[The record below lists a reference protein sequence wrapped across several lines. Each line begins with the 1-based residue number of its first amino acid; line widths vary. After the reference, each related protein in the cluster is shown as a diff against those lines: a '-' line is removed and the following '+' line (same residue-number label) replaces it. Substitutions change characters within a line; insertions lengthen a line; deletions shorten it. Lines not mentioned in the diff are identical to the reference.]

1 MAVYRRRYQ
10 AGAAP
15 AGLRRRRF
23 LVFTRYDLR
32 ALASTRLFVMFFAL
46 SFAAP
51 LVGAVL
57 IYLHFNP
64 MGLKVLEAGL
74 DDLLPINGD
83 FFLRFLIVQTTL
95 GSLLA
100 ALVGPGLVAPDLANN
115 ALPLYLARPIRKRD
129 YIAGKLLVLVGMM
142 SVLTWVPIMLLFGL
156 QSALQGWSWLAGNLR
171 IAAGIMSC
179 SLLWILVVSLLTLA
193 ISAWVR
199 WRPIATLSVFGY
211 FFVSS
216 AMGAMVNEALD
227 TEWGSVL
234 IAAKL
239 MRFLWSDFFGIPS
252 VSGALPAV
260 ASVAALAVTSA
271 VFLAMLVRRVRAFEV
286 VRS

>member
-10 AGAAP
+10 AGP
-15 AGLRRRRF
+15 EQAGLPSRRF

-64 MGLKVLEAGL
+64 LGLKVLEAGIR
-74 DDLLPINGD
+74 DLLPINGD
-83 FFLRFLIVQTTL
+83 FFLRFLVIQTTI

-115 ALPLYLARPIRKRD
+115 ALPLYLSRPIRKRD

-142 SVLTWVPIMLLFGL
+142 SVLTWVPIMMMYLL
-156 QSALQGWSWLAGNLR
+156 QSVLQGWSRFAANLR

-193 ISAWVR
+193 ISAWVK

-216 AMGAMVNEALD
+216 AVGAMINATLR

-239 MRFLWSDFFGIPS
+239 MRFLWSDFFG
-252 VSGALPAV
+252 VRQVEGALAAPV
-260 ASVAALAVTSA
+260 SVAALAVTSL

-286 VRS
+286 VR

>member
-10 AGAAP
+10 AGPEQP
-15 AGLRRRRF
+15 ALPTGRY

-32 ALASTRLFVMFFAL
+32 ALAATRLFVGVFAL

-51 LVGAVL
+51 LVGAAI
-57 IYLHFNP
+57 IYLHVNP
-64 MGLKVLEAGL
+64 LGLKVLEAGL
-74 DDLLPINGD
+74 NDLLPINGD
-83 FFLRFLIVQTTL
+83 FFLHFLIIQTTI

-129 YIAGKLLVLVGMM
+129 YIAGKLLVLVGVM
-142 SVLTWVPIMLLFGL
+142 SVLTWVPMLLLFAL
-156 QSALQGWSWLAGNLR
+156 QSALQGWSWLAANLR
-171 IAAGIMSC
+171 IAVGIVCC
-179 SLLWILVVSLLTLA
+179 SALWIAVVSLLTLA

-199 WRPIATLSVFGY
+199 WRPIATLAVFGY

-216 AMGAMVNEALD
+216 ALGAMVNEVVG
-227 TEWGSVL
+227 TEWGSLL

-239 MRFLWSDFFGIPS
+239 MRFLWSDFFGVEPLAE
-252 VSGALPAV
+252 ALPAAV
-260 ASVAALAVTSA
+260 SVAGLAVTGA

>member
-10 AGAAP
+10 AGPERSGLP
-15 AGLRRRRF
+15 ARRF
-23 LVFTRYDLR
+23 LVFTRYDMR
-32 ALASTRLFVMFFAL
+32 ALAGTRFFVVFFAL

-64 MGLKVLEAGL
+64 LGLKVLEAGL
-74 DDLLPINGD
+74 NDLLPINGD
-83 FFLRFLIVQTTL
+83 FFLRFLVIQTTV

-100 ALVGPGLVAPDLANN
+100 ALVGPGLIAPDLANN
-115 ALPLYLARPIRKRD
+115 ALPLYLSRPIRKRD
-129 YIAGKLLVLVGMM
+129 YIAGKLLVLVALM
-142 SVLTWVPIMLLFGL
+142 SVLTWVPIMLMFLL
-156 QSALQGWSWLAGNLR
+156 QTALQGWSWLAANLR

-179 SLLWILVVSLLTLA
+179 SLLWIFVVSLLTLA

-216 AMGAMVNEALD
+216 AVGAMINETLR

-234 IAAKL
+234 IAARL
-239 MRFLWSDFFGIPS
+239 MRFLWSDFFG
-252 VSGALPAV
+252 VRQVEGALPAV
-260 ASVAALAVTSA
+260 VSVAVLAVTSLA
-271 VFLAMLVRRVRAFEV
+271 FLAMLVRRVRAFEV

>member
-10 AGAAP
+10 AGP
-15 AGLRRRRF
+15 ERSGLPTGRF
-23 LVFTRYDLR
+23 LVFTRYDMR
-32 ALASTRLFVMFFAL
+32 ALASTRLFVLFFAL

-64 MGLKVLEAGL
+64 LGLKVLEAGL
-74 DDLLPINGD
+74 NDLLPINGD
-83 FFLRFLIVQTTL
+83 FFLRFLVIQTTL
-95 GSLLA
+95 GSLLT

-142 SVLTWVPIMLLFGL
+142 SVLTWIPILLLFAL
-156 QSALQGWSWLAGNLR
+156 QSALAGWGWMVANAR
-171 IAAGIMSC
+171 VAVGIMCC
-179 SLLWILVVSLLTLA
+179 SALWIAVVSLLTLA

-216 AMGAMVNEALD
+216 ALGAMVNEALA

-239 MRFLWSDFFGIPS
+239 MRFLWSEFFGVPPLPE
-252 VSGALPAV
+252 ALPAA
-260 ASVAALAVTSA
+260 ASVVALAATSA
-271 VFLAMLVRRVRAFEV
+271 VFLAMLVRRVRAYEV

>member
-10 AGAAP
+10 AGPERAALP
-15 AGLRRRRF
+15 TRRF
-23 LVFTRYDLR
+23 LVFTRYDLK
-32 ALASTRLFVMFFAL
+32 ALASTRLFVLFFAV

-51 LVGAVL
+51 LVGAAI

-64 MGLKVLEAGL
+64 FGLKVLEAGL
-74 DDLLPINGD
+74 NDLLPINGD
-83 FFLRFLIVQTTL
+83 FFLRFLIIQTTI

-129 YIAGKLLVLVGMM
+129 YIAGKLLVLVGLM
-142 SVLTWVPIMLLFGL
+142 SVLTWIPIMLLFAM
-156 QSALQGWSWLAGNLR
+156 QSALAGWTWMVANLR
-171 IAAGIMSC
+171 IALGILCC
-179 SLLWILVVSLLTLA
+179 SALWIFVVSLLTLA

-199 WRPIATLSVFGY
+199 WRPIATLTVFGY

-216 AMGAMVNEALD
+216 AVGAMVNEVLR

-239 MRFLWSDFFGIPS
+239 MRFLWSDFFGVRQLPD
-252 VSGALPAV
+252 ALPALV
-260 ASVAALAVTSA
+260 SVTALAATSL

>member
-1 MAVYRRRYQ
+1 
-10 AGAAP
+10 
-15 AGLRRRRF
+15 
-23 LVFTRYDLR
+23 VFTRYDMR
-32 ALASTRLFVMFFAL
+32 ALASTRLFVLFFAL

-64 MGLKVLEAGL
+64 LGLKVLEAGL
-74 DDLLPINGD
+74 NDLLPINGD
-83 FFLRFLIVQTTL
+83 FFLRFLIIQTTL
-95 GSLLA
+95 GSLLT
-100 ALVGPGLVAPDLANN
+100 ALVGPGLIAPDLANN
-115 ALPLYLARPIRKRD
+115 ALPLYLSRPIRKRD
-129 YIAGKLLVLVGMM
+129 YIAGKLLVLIGMM
-142 SVLTWVPIMLLFGL
+142 SVLTWVPIMLLFAL
-156 QSALQGWSWLAGNLR
+156 QSALQGWGWFAGNLR
-171 IAAGIMSC
+171 IAVGIMCC
-179 SLLWILVVSLLTLA
+179 SALWILVVSLLTLA

-216 AMGAMVNEALD
+216 AMGAMVNEALS

-234 IAAKL
+234 IAVKL
-239 MRFLWSDFFGIPS
+239 MRFLWSDFFGVPPLAD
-252 VSGALPAV
+252 ALPAV
-260 ASVAALAVTSA
+260 VSVTALAVTSA

>member
-10 AGAAP
+10 AGPEQAKLP
-15 AGLRRRRF
+15 SRRF
-23 LVFTRYDLR
+23 LVFTRYDMR

-64 MGLKVLEAGL
+64 LGLKVLETGL
-74 DDLLPINGD
+74 NDLLPINGD
-83 FFLRFLIVQTTL
+83 FFLRFLVIQTTI

-100 ALVGPGLVAPDLANN
+100 AVVGPGLVAPDLANN
-115 ALPLYLARPIRKRD
+115 ALPLYLSRPLRKRD
-129 YIAGKLLVLVGMM
+129 YIAGKLLVLVGLM
-142 SVLTWVPIMLLFGL
+142 SVLTWVPIMLMFLL
-156 QSALQGWSWLAGNLR
+156 QSALQGWSWFAANLR

-179 SLLWILVVSLLTLA
+179 SLLWIFVVSLLTLA

-216 AMGAMVNEALD
+216 AVGAMINEVLR

-239 MRFLWSDFFGIPS
+239 MRFLWSDFFGVRQIG
-252 VSGALPAV
+252 GALPAV
-260 ASVAALAVTSA
+260 VSVVALAVTSL

>member
-10 AGAAP
+10 AGP
-15 AGLRRRRF
+15 ERAGLPARRF
-23 LVFTRYDLR
+23 LVFTRYDMR
-32 ALASTRLFVMFFAL
+32 ALAGSRLFALFFAL

-64 MGLKVLEAGL
+64 LGLKALEAGIR
-74 DDLLPINGD
+74 DLLPINGD
-83 FFLRFLIVQTTL
+83 FFLRFLVIQTTI

-100 ALVGPGLVAPDLANN
+100 AVVGPGLVAPDLANN
-115 ALPLYLARPIRKRD
+115 ALPLYLARPIRRRD

-142 SVLTWVPIMLLFGL
+142 SLLTWVPIMLLFGL
-156 QSALQGWSWLAGNLR
+156 QSVLQGWSWFAGNLR
-171 IAAGIMSC
+171 IAVGIMCC
-179 SLLWILVVSLLTLA
+179 SALWIAVVSLLTLA

-199 WRPIATLSVFGY
+199 WRPIATLAVFGY
-211 FFVSS
+211 FLVSS
-216 AMGAMVNEALD
+216 AMGAMVNDVLA

-239 MRFLWSDFFGIPS
+239 MRFLWSDFFGIRQ
-252 VSGALPAV
+252 VEGALPAAV
-260 ASVAALAVTSA
+260 SVTVLALTSL

>member
-10 AGAAP
+10 AGP
-15 AGLRRRRF
+15 EQAGLPARRF
-23 LVFTRYDLR
+23 LVFARYDMR

-64 MGLKVLEAGL
+64 LGLKVLEAGMR
-74 DDLLPINGD
+74 DLLPINGD
-83 FFLRFLIVQTTL
+83 FFLRFLVIQTTI

-100 ALVGPGLVAPDLANN
+100 AVVGPGLVAPDLANN
-115 ALPLYLARPIRKRD
+115 ALPLYLARPIRRRD

-156 QSALQGWSWLAGNLR
+156 QSVLQGWSWFAGNLR
-171 IAAGIMSC
+171 IAVGIMCC
-179 SLLWILVVSLLTLA
+179 SVLWILVVSLLTLA

-199 WRPIATLSVFGY
+199 WRPIATLAVFGY

-216 AMGAMVNEALD
+216 AIGAMINSTLR

-239 MRFLWSDFFGIPS
+239 MRFLWSDFFG
-252 VSGALPAV
+252 VRQVEGALAAPV
-260 ASVAALAVTSA
+260 SVAALTVTSL

>member
-10 AGAAP
+10 AGP
-15 AGLRRRRF
+15 EQAGLPVRRF

-64 MGLKVLEAGL
+64 LGLKVLEAGMR
-74 DDLLPINGD
+74 DLLPINGD
-83 FFLRFLIVQTTL
+83 FFLRFLVIQTTI

-100 ALVGPGLVAPDLANN
+100 AVVGPGLVAPDLANN
-115 ALPLYLARPIRKRD
+115 ALPLYLARPIRRRD

-156 QSALQGWSWLAGNLR
+156 QSVLQGWSWFAGNLR
-171 IAAGIMSC
+171 IAVGIMCC
-179 SLLWILVVSLLTLA
+179 SALWILVVSLLTLA

-199 WRPIATLSVFGY
+199 WRPIATLAVFGY

-216 AMGAMVNEALD
+216 AIGAMVNNTLR

-239 MRFLWSDFFGIPS
+239 MRFLWSDFFG
-252 VSGALPAV
+252 VRQVEDALAAPV
-260 ASVAALAVTSA
+260 SVAALAVTSL

>member
-10 AGAAP
+10 AGP
-15 AGLRRRRF
+15 EQAGLPVHRF
-23 LVFTRYDLR
+23 LVFTRYDMR

-64 MGLKVLEAGL
+64 LGLKVLEAGMR
-74 DDLLPINGD
+74 DLLPINGD
-83 FFLRFLIVQTTL
+83 FFLRFLVIQTTI

-100 ALVGPGLVAPDLANN
+100 AVVGPGLVAPDLANN
-115 ALPLYLARPIRKRD
+115 ALPLYLARPIRRRD

-156 QSALQGWSWLAGNLR
+156 QSVLQGWSWFAGNLR
-171 IAAGIMSC
+171 IAVGIMCC
-179 SLLWILVVSLLTLA
+179 SALWILVVSLLTLA

-199 WRPIATLSVFGY
+199 WRPIATLAVFGY

-216 AMGAMVNEALD
+216 AIGAMVNNTLR

-239 MRFLWSDFFGIPS
+239 MRFLWSDFFGIRQLDD
-252 VSGALPAV
+252 ALPAPV
-260 ASVAALAVTSA
+260 SVVALAVTSL
-271 VFLAMLVRRVRAFEV
+271 VLLAMLVRRVRAFEV